1 MMEKNIRMGD
11 LLSVYGELLPEKQR
25 SLIDLACNE
34 DLSLSEISE
43 NTGITRQGVHDSIRR
58 GEGQLEA
65 YESALH
71 LLQKNEQSREQ
82 LARLQALLEQA
93 KGLLSEQDAAKR
105 LIDDACKMVVS
116 MLQKEE

>member
-1 MMEKNIRMGD
+1 MLTD
-11 LLSVYGELLPEKQR
+11 KQR
-25 SLIDLACNE
+25 DVIDLYYNE

-82 LARLQALLEQA
+82 LAKLQALLEQA